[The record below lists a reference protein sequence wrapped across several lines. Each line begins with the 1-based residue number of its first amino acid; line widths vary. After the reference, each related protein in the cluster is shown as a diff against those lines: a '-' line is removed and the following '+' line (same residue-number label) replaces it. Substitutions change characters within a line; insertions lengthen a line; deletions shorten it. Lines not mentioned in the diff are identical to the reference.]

1 MLFERVVLVL
11 WGEKLASGSLQMGYK
26 RNSSTAQCSYLVSET
41 VAYFLR
47 EGTNPFM
54 VALDMTSAF
63 DKCRFSILFSLA
75 MEKLPSIIV
84 RTLIYVYERQY
95 AWVKWG
101 NERSSTFKISNGT
114 RQG

>member
-1 MLFERVVLVL
+1 MLFERVVLFL

-84 RTLIYVYERQY
+84 WTLIYVYEKQY
-95 AWVKWG
+95 AWVK
-101 NERSSTFKISNGT
+101 
-114 RQG
+114 